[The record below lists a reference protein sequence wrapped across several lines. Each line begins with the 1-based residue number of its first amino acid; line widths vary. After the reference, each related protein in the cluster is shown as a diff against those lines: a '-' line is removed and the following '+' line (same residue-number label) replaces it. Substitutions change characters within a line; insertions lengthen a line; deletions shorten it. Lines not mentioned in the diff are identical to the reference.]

1 VGGKGNEKT
10 YLSIVYETARKTDL
24 ILTLLVEL

>member
-24 ILTLLVEL
+24 I